1 MECRAETPHFWP
13 PPKMGRFGHEIDAT
27 VGLTVARQP
36 DGQAA
41 RFADSDRYEPR
52 PSRVR
57 SSGRHR
63 RVCKS
68 GSECIAGRPEGDCF
82 TVSVCRFACRHAL
95 TVDFAARVCRP
106 TENAQGRH
114 NSLRHSHWAPLTI
127 LESPRLEATLNEHL
141 LPFRHEPF
149 GDFRQLAPGDA
160 ADPFDPLDDSF
171 LFVAEGLVDG
181 EREIRNGLIRK
192 CGPHLRIVP
201 GIPEE
206 NYLVHSMFDI
216 LSAPGRFRCN

>member
-13 PPKMGRFGHEIDAT
+13 PPKMGRSAMKWIDAIG
-27 VGLTVARQP
+27 GLTVARQP
-36 DGQAA
+36 DGRAA
-41 RFADSDRYEPR
+41 GFADCDRYDSEPG
-52 PSRVR
+52 RVR

-68 GSECIAGRPEGDCF
+68 GSECIAGRSEGDCF

-95 TVDFAARVCRP
+95 TVPIAARVWRP
-106 TENAQGRH
+106 TKNAQGRH
-114 NSLRHSHWAPLTI
+114 KYLRHSLWAPLTI

-149 GDFRQLAPGDA
+149 GDFRQLAPCDA

-181 EREIRNGLIRK
+181 ERKIRNGLTRK
-192 CGPHLRIVP
+192 CGPHLRIEP

-206 NYLVHSMFDI
+206 NYLVHSDV
-216 LSAPGRFRCN
+216 